1 VNLAAIVPL
10 VAVIVALGVYPH
22 FVVDRTE
29 RDVAKSIAKAAAKS
43 RTQAEVSVI
52 R

>member
-1 VNLAAIVPL
+1 

-22 FVVDRTE
+22 FVVERTE
-29 RDVAKSIAKAAAKS
+29 TSTTAAIEQARNMALTGVAHP
-43 RTQAEVSVI
+43 EVSVI

>member
-10 VAVIVALGVYPH
+10 VAIVLALGLYPQ
-22 FVVDRTE
+22 FVVHRTE
-29 RDVAKSIAKAAAKS
+29 KDTKQAIGP
-43 RTQAEVSVI
+43 TQPEVSVI